1 MDNVGPVAAQNYTS
15 LYLRGS
21 KFCWISS
28 MAKGNLCCVGNLS
41 INKLQSKAKY
51 QIFLIVAQNKDNLCM
66 YLCIYISTL
75 FLFGFIKKL
84 SLSFPFAIDYYIVL
98 LWLCFCNIK
107 VLFLYYFII
116 VLFMI
121 IFN

>member
-41 INKLQSKAKY
+41 INKLQSKAEY

-98 LWLCFCNIK
+98 LWLCFCIIK

-116 VLFMI
+116 VLFTI

>member
-15 LYLRGS
+15 LYLRES

-41 INKLQSKAKY
+41 INKLQSKAEY

-98 LWLCFCNIK
+98 LWLCFCIIK

-116 VLFMI
+116 VLFTI

>member
-98 LWLCFCNIK
+98 LWLCFCIIK

-116 VLFMI
+116 VLFTI